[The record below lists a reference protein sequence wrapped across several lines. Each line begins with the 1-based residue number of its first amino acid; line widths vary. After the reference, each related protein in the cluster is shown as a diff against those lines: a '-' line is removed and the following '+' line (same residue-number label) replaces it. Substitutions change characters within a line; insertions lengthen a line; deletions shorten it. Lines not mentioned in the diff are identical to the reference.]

1 MTIYVPGK
9 SIAFIYILEKGDSKM
24 AGYDWKD
31 RFEEQYYDPQDS
43 RYRDR
48 QAYPETEDERYYER
62 QPYDR
67 RDRRGYYPADRY
79 DIERDYYDRAPRYER
94 RYYDD
99 RYPYYQDQRDYELR
113 DRYEREDRERLY
125 QDRRYYRDEDWRDDR
140 YLRYRRDDLRTDDP
154 RYEDRAYPRREPS
167 YRERADEFVRR
178 YDRNTES
185 EQPVPVR
192 QEYAEPE
199 RGNTLGTL
207 TDEQRSEIES
217 FVLRLLAEN
226 NIDVSAQREPG
237 NKVTFEPVTEPEEKK
252 TAFEPEDA
260 AEPETA
266 ENPTEEPVVET
277 VAEPAPEEPVIS
289 AVEPEETAVEVSLP
303 EQPVSLPV
311 ETAEVTVKAGEE
323 EIITEPAAE
332 AVNEVTVESEHAI
345 ETPEI
350 VTPEPVEAV
359 SVREPERPVVEPV
372 FVPAEEV
379 KAEEEPASVQE
390 PAAVVMEE
398 PEKEE
403 YKTVQGE
410 TEYVPETIPAEEV
423 PSAEEVL
430 VKEIEDRYDAGHD
443 EESLTEISE
452 TEQKS
457 SKTAEAEMMPEEAAA
472 KTEEI
477 PAVSEDRSAQDDII
491 RRITQT
497 VIDEKKEAREPA
509 PDLTAEL
516 AAISEE
522 LASETTEPDSNVE
535 GTVENLFSDFEEET
549 PEQNEPIHIP
559 FDEEEMRSLVSE
571 IESEP
576 KSEELNFALE
586 SETEEESGAAVG
598 TAEPETVT
606 VPELEELISG
616 LDEQPAAGSESQ
628 PEEKEEGIT
637 PAAVLAGTAAI
648 VGIEEAIENVK
659 EQMDEGSGD
668 GLKEDIDSIESALRD
683 LIAKLR
689 SGKEEAIREFDSLD
703 QEKSETPELITDF
716 GLDDEKTEISPDTSA
731 DDGITG
737 VPDAA
742 GEIAYSEPEIP
753 GTPSEEVSEQQE
765 NISVEAEAVA
775 EEPINEQPAGQD
787 VQPEENVS
795 VQDEVP
801 AVTETAVPEAETVS
815 EAAAEVTE
823 PEAAQDLQEPHFEDV
838 ETVSESVSEGADDAA
853 VQTEAAAPEIG
864 EETEISQEY
873 TETEDRT
880 PVAEE
885 QKEIPESVS
894 KEEHY
899 RTDIGINEL
908 ADTFE
913 FTPISV
919 DGQGNIYT
927 SGGFNF
933 DLGSEPV
940 RNIPG
945 QLKFDGNEVVEEDA
959 QEDQKLEFVL
969 SEIDSIETSLLKGA
983 VLELYEKQLL
993 SPQIFSKDNCFE
1005 VTDLVSDEVLRFGN
1019 SPMIRLFNGV
1029 SFRIPKG
1036 ARTAITGKEENSRAA
1051 LTRTLGTGS
1060 GILSGTVIYGGKE
1073 LSSKQWASS
1082 VMYIDSGDV
1091 ISDSMTGTD
1100 FLMLCGIPQKMIGT
1114 VLSRTG
1120 MAGAAAKTADKMSDV
1135 QKVILLVIAGALS
1148 DSVSTIVIN
1157 LNDVKVTEAE
1167 ETCFALAGE
1176 FVTEFG
1182 KTLIMNAFSRHCA
1195 AAVCDY
1201 VIAIDNGSLAY
1212 EGDIKGFADAYGDD
1226 RLTFLCRD
1234 EMLQGLREKLPEFVI
1249 TSKNG
1254 VATLAG
1260 TFDRE
1265 RLEQI
1270 LDVMLSEDIDL
1281 AKVSAEPRNFI
1292 TATEGM

>member
-99 RYPYYQDQRDYELR
+99 RYPYYQDPRDYELR
-113 DRYEREDRERLY
+113 DRYEREDRERQY

-140 YLRYRRDDLRTDDP
+140 YLKYRRDDLRPEDG
-154 RYEDRAYPRREPS
+154 RYEDRAYPRRELS
-167 YRERADEFVRR
+167 YRERADEFIRR
-178 YDRNTES
+178 SGRSAEP
-185 EQPVPVR
+185 EQPVSAE
-192 QEYAEPE
+192 QEYPE
-199 RGNTLGTL
+199 TERRNTLGTL

-217 FVLRLLAEN
+217 FVLKLLAEN
-226 NIDVSAQREPG
+226 NIDIGAQREPSPR
-237 NKVTFEPVTEPEEKK
+237 VTFEPVAEPREKK
-252 TAFEPEDA
+252 EVSEPAYA
-260 AEPETA
+260 AESETA
-266 ENPTEEPVVET
+266 ENPTEEPVVEA
-277 VAEPAPEEPVIS
+277 VAEPVPEEPVIS

-303 EQPVSLPV
+303 EQPVSLPAL
-311 ETAEVTVKAGEE
+311 TAEVTVKAGEE

-332 AVNEVTVESEHAI
+332 AVNEVTVESEHAV

-359 SVREPERPVVEPV
+359 SVREPEKPVVEPV

-379 KAEEEPASVQE
+379 KAEEKPADVQE
-390 PAAVVMEE
+390 PAAVVVEE

-403 YKTVQGE
+403 EYRTVQGE
-410 TEYVPETIPAEEV
+410 TESVPETVPAEEI
-423 PSAEEVL
+423 PSAAEVL
-430 VKEIEDRYDAGHD
+430 VKEIEDRYDDDRAS
-443 EESLTEISE
+443 ESLNEVH
-452 TEQKS
+452 
-457 SKTAEAEMMPEEAAA
+457 EAEQDPSVTTEKTDEAVPAEMPA
-472 KTEEI
+472 KTEEV
-477 PAVSEDRSAQDDII
+477 PEAAESRSAADDII

-497 VIDEKKEAREPA
+497 VIDEKKEADAPA
-509 PDLTAEL
+509 PELTEEL
-516 AAISEE
+516 AAIAEE
-522 LASETTEPDSNVE
+522 LTSETAEELIPEKAEPDSNVE
-535 GTVENLFSDFEEET
+535 GTVEDLFSGFDGET
-549 PEQNEPIHIP
+549 PEENEPIHIP
-559 FDEEEMRSLVSE
+559 FDEEEMRTLVSE

-576 KSEELNFALE
+576 KSEELDFALE
-586 SETEEESGAAVG
+586 SETEEKSEAAG
-598 TAEPETVT
+598 NTAEPETVA
-606 VPELEELISG
+606 VSELEELFSDLNEQPETESG
-616 LDEQPAAGSESQ
+616 SQPAAG
-628 PEEKEEGIT
+628 EEIT
-637 PAAVLAGTAAI
+637 AAGVVTGAAAI
-648 VGIEEAIENVK
+648 VGIEKAIENVR
-659 EQMDEGSGD
+659 EQMDDGSGD

-689 SGKEEAIREFDSLD
+689 SGKEEAIKEFDNLD

-716 GLDDEKTEISPDTSA
+716 GLDDEKTGTGSDESPVEEAEFVPDIAGETA
-731 DDGITG
+731 DDGLKAEETPQEET
-737 VPDAA
+737 V
-742 GEIAYSEPEIP
+742 EPEEVVSP
-753 GTPSEEVSEQQE
+753 EPETAAVEPVSEQFTEQGGQHGE
-765 NISVEAEAVA
+765 EAA
-775 EEPINEQPAGQD
+775 
-787 VQPEENVS
+787 
-795 VQDEVP
+795 VQDEIP
-801 AVTETAVPEAETVS
+801 VTAETAVPEAETV
-815 EAAAEVTE
+815 
-823 PEAAQDLQEPHFEDV
+823 PE
-838 ETVSESVSEGADDAA
+838 TA
-853 VQTEAAAPEIG
+853 V
-864 EETEISQEY
+864 EETEPDIAQEAPEPAPEDVAAVSGPIIED
-873 TETEDRT
+873 TADNAAIKEEPEEIRETAKR
-880 PVAEE
+880 
-885 QKEIPESVS
+885 
-894 KEEHY
+894 EEHY
-899 RTDIGINEL
+899 GADIGINEL

-919 DGQGNIYT
+919 DGHGNIYT

-940 RNIPG
+940 QNIPG
-945 QLKFDGNEVVEEDA
+945 QLKFEGNEVVEEDT

-993 SPQIFSKDNCFE
+993 SPQVFSKDSCFE

-1036 ARTAITGKEENSRAA
+1036 ARAAITGKEENSRAA

-1060 GILSGTVIYGGKE
+1060 GILSGTVTYSGKE

-1091 ISDSMTGTD
+1091 ISDSMTGAD
-1100 FLMLCGIPQKMIGT
+1100 FLMLCGIPQKKIGT

-1120 MAGAAAKTADKMSDV
+1120 MAGAASRTADKMSDV
-1135 QKVILLVIAGALS
+1135 QKVILLVLAGALS

-1176 FVTEFG
+1176 FVTELG

-1195 AAVCDY
+1195 ASVCDY

-1212 EGDIKGFADAYGDD
+1212 AGDIKGFADAYGDD

-1234 EMLQGLREKLPEFVI
+1234 EMLKGLREKLPEFVI

-1254 VATLAG
+1254 IATLAG

-1265 RLEQI
+1265 KLEQI